1 MNNNIILTGSHI
13 ILNNDYSEINC
24 MNSDNFEVLN
34 NTNKINKVHM
44 IYVESKNNKS
54 YNIYLR
60 NNIISKT
67 NNK

>member
-13 ILNNDYSEINC
+13 ILKNDGSEINC
-24 MNSDNFEVLN
+24 MNSENFEVLN

-44 IYVESKNNKS
+44 IYVDSKNNKS